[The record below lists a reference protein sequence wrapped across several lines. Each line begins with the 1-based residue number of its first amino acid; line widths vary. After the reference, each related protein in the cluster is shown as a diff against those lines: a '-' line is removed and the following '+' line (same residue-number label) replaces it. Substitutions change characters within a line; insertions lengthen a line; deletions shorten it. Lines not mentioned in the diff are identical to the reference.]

1 MSAGADTFANTFPL
15 HVPTRVRRGPR
26 PFFRPFP
33 STFLA
38 FGLQNF
44 MHSLASTHT
53 PLLLPHAHTRCCL
66 PSCAAWTA
74 ATSSCRTVGWR
85 VLPRPHLTP
94 HATSPSQ
101 LEVQQPRR
109 GGQEGRQRRRWQRRQ
124 HHLLASGRGAPRHHL
139 VYPHQTC
146 STRPRRPPPPRPRPQ
161 TATQPMPRPPPRPH
175 STACPPRSLNNRL
188 QHRGHLAHM
197 LARLARR
204 RAAQRWSALVSAPGS
219 RLARQM
225 RPHLGMELWDE
236 FVEHVN
242 RHYKAGLAARVC
254 ACIGR
259 AALRGHPRRRAVH
272 ARGAVLDLRA
282 GTGTGEWGGSARSVR
297 PSSGCTWIT
306 RGRCMLRVTGAW
318 RAAMRAAPRSW
329 DDGLD
334 GAALCHDL
342 FGVCAVSVEAPG
354 RHQARQRSR
363 DRRARAPGRS
373 SWHVDQ
379 VIFEDQWCCR
389 CGEAVRESHGSKR
402 CGVCSKLLR
411 KAVTKLM
418 SRVTVPPLRLESS
431 VNTASPV
438 LAVLLETKLAPKE
451 EPLLLTGSR
460 ATRRC
465 KCSSRLLGARTS
477 PKCSPF
483 CQRPIDTP
491 DLSPSPLCSS
501 LTVWG
506 TTRLETRAPP
516 RSPPSSRRRSSPT
529 WGARRPPSVCFCVN
543 AH

>member
-101 LEVQQPRR
+101 LAVQQPRR
-109 GGQEGRQRRRWQRRQ
+109 GGQEGRQRRRWQ
-124 HHLLASGRGAPRHHL
+124 HHLLASGRGAPRHRL
-139 VYPHQTC
+139 AYPHLTC
-146 STRPRRPPPPRPRPQ
+146 STRPRRPPPRLAYVPKQRLSPCL
-161 TATQPMPRPPPRPH
+161 AHHLAH

-188 QHRGHLAHM
+188 QHRGHLAHT

-225 RPHLGMELWDE
+225 RPHLGTEPWDE
-236 FVEHVN
+236 FVEHV
-242 RHYKAGLAARVC
+242 HIVTLQGGLAARVC

-272 ARGAVLDLRA
+272 ARGAGRSEGGDWDGRA
-282 GTGTGEWGGSARSVR
+282 GREREVGTALERLHLDHEGPLHAT
-297 PSSGCTWIT
+297 CH
-306 RGRCMLRVTGAW
+306 RCMAVGLLFCRLVLTLNSNSAW

-342 FGVCAVSVEAPG
+342 FGVCAVSVEASG
-354 RHQARQRSR
+354 RH
-363 DRRARAPGRS
+363 
-373 SWHVDQ
+373 
-379 VIFEDQWCCR
+379 
-389 CGEAVRESHGSKR
+389 
-402 CGVCSKLLR
+402 
-411 KAVTKLM
+411 
-418 SRVTVPPLRLESS
+418 
-431 VNTASPV
+431 
-438 LAVLLETKLAPKE
+438 
-451 EPLLLTGSR
+451 
-460 ATRRC
+460 
-465 KCSSRLLGARTS
+465 
-477 PKCSPF
+477 
-483 CQRPIDTP
+483 
-491 DLSPSPLCSS
+491 
-501 LTVWG
+501 
-506 TTRLETRAPP
+506 
-516 RSPPSSRRRSSPT
+516 
-529 WGARRPPSVCFCVN
+529 
-543 AH
+543 